1 MSDAPLRRPSV
12 TDRGAL
18 PPPGAEAAAHSRRL
32 AEVIGAALD
41 AAGGWLSFADYMQLA
56 LYAPGLGY
64 YTAGAGKFGAAGDFV
79 TAPEISPLFAEVW
92 AAEMDGV
99 LRALGGGEVLELGP
113 GTGRF
118 AAGAL
123 AEFRARDTPID
134 GYSLLEV
141 SPDLRSRQ
149 QALLAVTDA
158 GGIAGGIAG
167 GLAAGIMPRWADSL
181 PAPFRGLLFAN
192 EVVDALPCER
202 FVMRDGAAWRLGV
215 GRAAGMAID
224 DMRDDPADAT
234 PVFEWR
240 ARPADGACAGDAA
253 FAAAMAQRLDELAAA
268 GVVLPEGGCGEF
280 HPQLVAWVASLADAL
295 ESGLLLFVD
304 YGLPRRQLLHPD
316 RAMGSL
322 RCHYRHH
329 AHGDPFLWPGL
340 QDITAWVDFT
350 ALAEAGVAAGLE
362 VAGFTTQAG
371 FLLGG
376 GIEARLATRLAA
388 PAVAGAGAGL
398 SGEAARAQLAQGV
411 RRLLLPGEMGEAV
424 KVMALA
430 KDCDA
435 LPPAFAL
442 QDLRRG
448 L

>member
-1 MSDAPLRRPSV
+1 MPGASARGLPS
-12 TDRGAL
+12 
-18 PPPGAEAAAHSRRL
+18 PGAEAAAHSRRL
-32 AEVIGAALD
+32 AGVIGEALD

-64 YTAGAGKFGAAGDFV
+64 YTAGAGKFGEAGHFV
-79 TAPEISPLFAEVW
+79 TAPEISPLFPEVW

-123 AEFRARDTPID
+123 AEFRARGTPID

-141 SPDLRSRQ
+141 SPDLRARQ
-149 QALLAVTDA
+149 QALLAGTDASGLA
-158 GGIAGGIAG
+158 GGIAS
-167 GLAAGIMPRWADSL
+167 GLAAGIMPRWTDSL

-202 FVMRDGAAWRLGV
+202 FVMRGGAAWRLGV
-215 GRAAGMAID
+215 GRAAVTGT
-224 DMRDDPADAT
+224 ADAV
-234 PVFEWR
+234 PGFEWR

-253 FAAAMAQRLDELAAA
+253 FAAAMAQRLDELTAA

-280 HPQLVAWVASLADAL
+280 HPQLAAWVASLADAL

-376 GIEARLATRLAA
+376 GIEARLAARLAA
-388 PAVAGAGAGL
+388 PTVAGAGADSGL
-398 SGEAARAQLAQGV
+398 SGEAGRARLAQGV

-435 LPPAFAL
+435 PSPAFTL

>member
-1 MSDAPLRRPSV
+1 MPGASARGLPS
-12 TDRGAL
+12 
-18 PPPGAEAAAHSRRL
+18 PGAEAAVHSRRL
-32 AEVIGAALD
+32 AGVIGAALD

-64 YTAGAGKFGAAGDFV
+64 YTAGAGKFGEAGDFV

-123 AEFRARDTPID
+123 AEFRARGTPID

-141 SPDLRSRQ
+141 SPDLRARQ
-149 QALLAVTDA
+149 QALLAGADA
-158 GGIAGGIAG
+158 S
-167 GLAAGIMPRWADSL
+167 GLAAGTMPRWLDSL
-181 PAPFRGLLFAN
+181 PAPFRGLVFAN

-202 FVMRDGAAWRLGV
+202 FVMRGGAAWRLGV
-215 GRAAGMAID
+215 GRAAGD
-224 DMRDDPADAT
+224 T

-253 FAAAMAQRLDELAAA
+253 FAAAMAQRLDDLAAA
-268 GVVLPEGGCGEF
+268 GVALPEGGCGEF
-280 HPQLVAWVASLADAL
+280 HPQLAAWVASLADAL
-295 ESGLLLFVD
+295 EAGLLLFVD

-322 RCHYRHH
+322 RCHHRHH

-376 GIEARLATRLAA
+376 GIEARLAARLAA

-398 SGEAARAQLAQGV
+398 SGEAARTQLAQGV

>member
-1 MSDAPLRRPSV
+1 MSDAPPRRPSV
-12 TDRGAL
+12 PDRGL

-32 AEVIGAALD
+32 SGVIAAALD

-64 YTAGAGKFGAAGDFV
+64 YAAGAGKFGEAGDFV
-79 TAPEISPLFAEVW
+79 TAPEISPLFAEVC
-92 AAEMDGV
+92 ASQIDGV

-123 AEFRARDTPID
+123 ATFRDLSTPLT

-141 SPDLRSRQ
+141 SPDLRARQ
-149 QALLAVTDA
+149 RTLLAEADA
-158 GGIAGGIAG
+158 HGVA
-167 GLAAGIMPRWADSL
+167 PRWLDAL
-181 PAPFRGLLFAN
+181 PAPFRGVVFAN
-192 EVVDALPCER
+192 EVIDALPCER
-202 FVMRDGAAWRLGV
+202 FVMRGGAAWRLGV
-215 GRAAGMAID
+215 GRVRGVPRDAA
-224 DMRDDPADAT
+224 RDVDAPA
-234 PVFEWR
+234 FEWR
-240 ARPADGACAGDAA
+240 ARPADGACAGDAV

-268 GVVLPEGGCGEF
+268 RVALPEGCCGEF
-280 HPQLVAWVASLADAL
+280 HPQLAAWVASLADAL
-295 ESGLLLFVD
+295 EAGVLLFVD
-304 YGLPRRQLLHPD
+304 YGLPRAQLLHPD

-376 GIEARLATRLAA
+376 GIEQRLAARLAAS
-388 PAVAGAGAGL
+388 AVGADADAQDGA

-424 KVMALA
+424 KVMALV
-430 KDCDA
+430 KDCGA
-435 LPPAFAL
+435 PPAFAL

>member
-1 MSDAPLRRPSV
+1 
-12 TDRGAL
+12 
-18 PPPGAEAAAHSRRL
+18 
-32 AEVIGAALD
+32 
-41 AAGGWLSFADYMQLA
+41 
-56 LYAPGLGY
+56 
-64 YTAGAGKFGAAGDFV
+64 
-79 TAPEISPLFAEVW
+79 VW
-92 AAEMDGV
+92 AAELDGV

-123 AEFRARDTPID
+123 AEFRARGTPID

-141 SPDLRSRQ
+141 SPDLRARQ
-149 QALLAVTDA
+149 QALLAGAEARGLA
-158 GGIAGGIAG
+158 GGVAS
-167 GLAAGIMPRWADSL
+167 GLAAGMMPRWLDSL

-215 GRAAGMAID
+215 GRAAGD
-224 DMRDDPADAT
+224 T

-240 ARPADGACAGDAA
+240 ARPADGACAGDAD
-253 FAAAMAQRLDELAAA
+253 FVAAMAQRLDDLAAA
-268 GVVLPEGGCGEF
+268 GVALPEGVCGEF
-280 HPQLVAWVASLADAL
+280 HPQLAAWMASLADAL
-295 ESGLLLFVD
+295 EAGLLLFVD

-316 RAMGSL
+316 RATGSL

-350 ALAEAGVAAGLE
+350 ALAGAGVAAGLE

-376 GIEARLATRLAA
+376 GIEARLAARLAA
-388 PAVAGAGAGL
+388 PAGAGAGAGL
-398 SGEAARAQLAQGV
+398 SGGAAQTQFAQGV

>member
-1 MSDAPLRRPSV
+1 MSGASPRGPSV
-12 TDRGAL
+12 VDRGAWPL
-18 PPPGAEAAAHSRRL
+18 PDAEAAAHSQRL
-32 AEVIGAALD
+32 AGVIGAALD

-64 YTAGAGKFGAAGDFV
+64 YAAGAGKFGEVGDFV
-79 TAPEISPLFAEVW
+79 TAPEISPLFAEVC
-92 AAEMDGV
+92 AAQIDGV
-99 LRALGGGEVLELGP
+99 LCALGGGEVLELGP

-123 AEFRARDTPID
+123 AEFRARGTPIT

-141 SPDLRSRQ
+141 SPDLRARQ
-149 QALLAVTDA
+149 QALLAASGQPAVE
-158 GGIAGGIAG
+158 
-167 GLAAGIMPRWADSL
+167 MPRITPRWLDSL
-181 PAPFRGLLFAN
+181 PAPFRGVLFAN
-192 EVVDALPCER
+192 EVIDALPCER
-202 FVMRDGAAWRLGV
+202 FVMQGGAAWRLGV
-215 GRAAGMAID
+215 GRATGD
-224 DMRDDPADAT
+224 T
-234 PVFEWR
+234 PLFEWR

-253 FAAAMAQRLDELAAA
+253 FAAAMAQRLDDLDAA
-268 GVVLPEGGCGEF
+268 GVTLPEGCCGEF
-280 HPQLVAWVASLADAL
+280 HPQLAAWVASLAEVLD
-295 ESGLLLFVD
+295 SGLLLFVD
-304 YGLPRRQLLHPD
+304 YGLPRGQLLHPD

-371 FLLGG
+371 YLLGG
-376 GIEARLATRLAA
+376 GVEARLAARLEAA
-388 PAVAGAGAGL
+388 PSEV
-398 SGEAARAQLAQGV
+398 ARAQLAQGV

-430 KDCDA
+430 KDCEA
-435 LPPAFAL
+435 LPTAFAL

>member
-1 MSDAPLRRPSV
+1 MSEAPA
-12 TDRGAL
+12 RGL
-18 PPPGAEAAAHSRRL
+18 PPPSAEAAAHSSRL
-32 AEVIGAALD
+32 EAAID
-41 AAGGWLSFADYMQLA
+41 AAIVAAGGWLSFADYMQLA

-64 YTAGAGKFGAAGDFV
+64 YAAGAGKFGGAGDFV
-79 TAPEISPLFAEVW
+79 TAPEISPLFAEVC
-92 AAEMDGV
+92 AAQLDPV

-123 AEFRARDTPID
+123 AGFRALGTPLT

-141 SPDLRSRQ
+141 SPDLRARQ
-149 QALLAVTDA
+149 QALLAEA
-158 GGIAGGIAG
+158 GASAV
-167 GLAAGIMPRWADSL
+167 APRWLDRL
-181 PAPFRGLLFAN
+181 PAPFRGVVFAN
-192 EVVDALPCER
+192 EVIDALPCER
-202 FVMRDGAAWRLGV
+202 FVMQGGAPWRLGV
-215 GRAAGMAID
+215 GRAG
-224 DMRDDPADAT
+224 PA
-234 PVFEWR
+234 FEWR
-240 ARPADGACAGDAA
+240 GRPADGACPGDDE
-253 FAAAMAQRLDELAAA
+253 FVAAMALRLDGLAAA
-268 GVVLPEGGCGEF
+268 GVALPDGCCGEF
-280 HPQLVAWVASLADAL
+280 HPQLDAWVASLADSL
-295 ESGLLLFVD
+295 GSGLLLFLD
-304 YGLPRRQLLHPD
+304 YGLPRAQLLHPD
-316 RAMGSL
+316 RLVGSL

-329 AHGDPFLWPGL
+329 AHGDPFLCPGL

-376 GIEARLATRLAA
+376 GIEARLA
-388 PAVAGAGAGL
+388 GL
-398 SGEAARAQLAQGV
+398 DEAARLRLAPGV

-430 KDCDA
+430 KGCDA

>member
-1 MSDAPLRRPSV
+1 MSDAPPRRPSV
-12 TDRGAL
+12 PDRGL

-32 AEVIGAALD
+32 SGVIAAALD

-64 YTAGAGKFGAAGDFV
+64 YAAGAGKFGGSGDFV
-79 TAPEISPLFAEVW
+79 TAPEISPLFAEVC
-92 AAEMDGV
+92 AAQIDGV

-123 AEFRARDTPID
+123 AEFRAGGTPIT

-141 SPDLRSRQ
+141 SPDLRARQ
-149 QALLAVTDA
+149 QALLAASDEPPVDA
-158 GGIAGGIAG
+158 RLIS
-167 GLAAGIMPRWADSL
+167 PRWLDSL
-181 PAPFRGLLFAN
+181 PAPFRGVVFAN
-192 EVVDALPCER
+192 EVIDALPCER
-202 FVMRDGAAWRLGV
+202 FVMRGGAAWRLGV
-215 GRAAGMAID
+215 GRVRDAA
-224 DMRDDPADAT
+224 RDAAHDPARDVDIPA
-234 PVFEWR
+234 FEWR

-253 FAAAMAQRLDELAAA
+253 FAAAVAQRLDGLAAA
-268 GVVLPEGGCGEF
+268 GVALPEGCCGEF
-280 HPQLVAWVASLADAL
+280 HPQLAAWVASLADAL
-295 ESGLLLFVD
+295 EAGLLLFVD
-304 YGLPRRQLLHPD
+304 YGLPRAQLLHPD

-376 GIEARLATRLAA
+376 GLEQRLAARLAA
-388 PAVAGAGAGL
+388 PTA
-398 SGEAARAQLAQGV
+398 GEAARAQLAQGA

-430 KDCDA
+430 KDCEA
-435 LPPAFAL
+435 PSAFAL

>member
-1 MSDAPLRRPSV
+1 MSGASPRGPSV
-12 TDRGAL
+12 ADRGTW
-18 PPPGAEAAAHSRRL
+18 PSPGAEAAAHSRRL
-32 AEVIGAALD
+32 AGVIGSALD

-64 YTAGAGKFGAAGDFV
+64 YAAGAGKFGETGDFV
-79 TAPEISPLFAEVW
+79 TAPEISPLFAEVC
-92 AAEMDGV
+92 AAQIDGV

-123 AEFRARDTPID
+123 AEFRARGTPIT

-149 QALLAVTDA
+149 QALLAASDEPPVDA
-158 GGIAGGIAG
+158 RRIP
-167 GLAAGIMPRWADSL
+167 PRWLDSL
-181 PAPFRGLLFAN
+181 PAPFRGVLFAN
-192 EVVDALPCER
+192 EVIDALPCER
-202 FVMRDGAAWRLGV
+202 FVMRGGAAWRLGV
-215 GRAAGMAID
+215 GRAAGAARD
-224 DMRDDPADAT
+224 DMPR
-234 PVFEWR
+234 FEWR
-240 ARPADGACAGDAA
+240 ARPADGACTGDAD
-253 FAAAMAQRLDELAAA
+253 FVAAMAQRLAALADA
-268 GVVLPEGGCGEF
+268 GVTLPEGCCGEF
-280 HPQLVAWVASLADAL
+280 HPQLAAWVASLADVLDA
-295 ESGLLLFVD
+295 GLLLFVD
-304 YGLPRRQLLHPD
+304 YGLPRTQLLHPD
-316 RAMGSL
+316 RVMGSL
-322 RCHYRHH
+322 RCHHRHH

-376 GIEARLATRLAA
+376 GIEARLAARLAPPTA
-388 PAVAGAGAGL
+388 GEVAL
-398 SGEAARAQLAQGV
+398 GEVARAQLAQGA

-430 KDCDA
+430 KDCEA
-435 LPPAFAL
+435 LPTAFAL

>member
-12 TDRGAL
+12 TDRGAS

-64 YTAGAGKFGAAGDFV
+64 YAAGAGKFGEAGDFV
-79 TAPEISPLFAEVW
+79 TAPEISPLFAEVC
-92 AAEMDGV
+92 AAEMDFV

-123 AEFRARDTPID
+123 AEFRARGTPVD

-141 SPDLRSRQ
+141 SPDLRARQ
-149 QALLAVTDA
+149 QALLAATEA
-158 GGIAGGIAG
+158 RGIAHGKAHGDAHGAG
-167 GLAAGIMPRWADSL
+167 PRWLDAL
-181 PAPFRGLLFAN
+181 PAPFRGVLFAN

-202 FVMRDGAAWRLGV
+202 FVMRGGAAWRLGV
-215 GRAAGMAID
+215 GRAAGA
-224 DMRDDPADAT
+224 ADAG
-234 PVFEWR
+234 PGFEWR

-268 GVVLPEGGCGEF
+268 GIALPEGGCGEF
-280 HPQLVAWVASLADAL
+280 HPQLAAWVASLAEAL
-295 ESGLLLFVD
+295 ESGLLLFID

-350 ALAEAGVAAGLE
+350 ALAEAGVAAGLD

-376 GIEARLATRLAA
+376 GIEARLAARLAA
-388 PAVAGAGAGL
+388 PAAEAGSGL
-398 SGEAARAQLAQGV
+398 PDDAARVQLAQGV

-430 KDCDA
+430 KDLDA
-435 LPPAFAL
+435 VPPAFAL

>member
-1 MSDAPLRRPSV
+1 MPAASAH
-12 TDRGAL
+12 GL

-32 AEVIGAALD
+32 AGVIGDALD

-56 LYAPGLGY
+56 LYAPALGY
-64 YTAGAGKFGAAGDFV
+64 YAAGAGKFGEAGDFV
-79 TAPEISPLFAEVW
+79 TAPEISPLFAAVC
-92 AAEMDGV
+92 AAEMDSA

-123 AEFRARDTPID
+123 AEFRARDTPIT

-141 SPDLRSRQ
+141 SPDLRARQ
-149 QALLAVTDA
+149 QALLAAADA
-158 GGIAGGIAG
+158 GGPPHDMA
-167 GLAAGIMPRWADSL
+167 PRWLDSL
-181 PAPFRGLLFAN
+181 PAPFRGVVFAN
-192 EVVDALPCER
+192 EVIDALPCER
-202 FVMRDGAAWRLGV
+202 FVMQGGAAWRLGV
-215 GRAAGMAID
+215 GRAADAGVAAAG
-224 DMRDDPADAT
+224 RDTPA
-234 PVFEWR
+234 FEWR

-253 FAAAMAQRLDELAAA
+253 FAAAMAQRLDDLAAA
-268 GVVLPEGGCGEF
+268 GIALPEGCCGEF
-280 HPQLVAWVASLADAL
+280 HPQLAAWVASLADAL
-295 ESGLLLFVD
+295 GAGLLLFVD
-304 YGLPRRQLLHPD
+304 YGLPRAQLLHPD
-316 RAMGSL
+316 RAQGSL

-350 ALAEAGVAAGLE
+350 ALAEAGAAAGLE

-376 GIEARLATRLAA
+376 GIEARLAALDDATRLRLA
-388 PAVAGAGAGL
+388 P
-398 SGEAARAQLAQGV
+398 GV

-430 KDCDA
+430 KDRDA

>member
-1 MSDAPLRRPSV
+1 MSDAPPRRPAV
-12 TDRGAL
+12 PDRGL

-32 AEVIGAALD
+32 SGVIDAALD

-56 LYAPGLGY
+56 LYAPALGY
-64 YTAGAGKFGAAGDFV
+64 YAAGAGKFGGSGDFV
-79 TAPEISPLFAEVW
+79 TAPEISPLFAEVC
-92 AAEMDGV
+92 AAQIDGV

-123 AEFRARDTPID
+123 AEFRARGTPID
-134 GYSLLEV
+134 RYSLLEV
-141 SPDLRSRQ
+141 SPDLRARQ
-149 QALLAVTDA
+149 QALLADA
-158 GGIAGGIAG
+158 VAAAEGGTT
-167 GLAAGIMPRWADSL
+167 AATGQGVAPRWLDSL
-181 PAPFRGLLFAN
+181 PAPFRGVVFAN
-192 EVVDALPCER
+192 EVIDALPCER
-202 FVMRDGAAWRLGV
+202 FVMRGGATWRLGV
-215 GRAAGMAID
+215 GRA
-224 DMRDDPADAT
+224 RDPARDPARDVDI
-234 PVFEWR
+234 PAFEWR

-253 FAAAMAQRLDELAAA
+253 FAAAMAQRLDGLAAA
-268 GVVLPEGGCGEF
+268 GVALPEGCCGEF
-280 HPQLVAWVASLADAL
+280 HPQLAAWVASLADVL
-295 ESGLLLFVD
+295 EAGLLLFVD
-304 YGLPRRQLLHPD
+304 YGLPRAQLLHPD

-322 RCHYRHH
+322 RCHHRHH

-350 ALAEAGVAAGLE
+350 ALAEAGVAAGLG

-376 GIEARLATRLAA
+376 GIEQRLAARLAAQPPGA
-388 PAVAGAGAGL
+388 P
-398 SGEAARAQLAQGV
+398 GEVARAQLSQGV

-424 KVMALA
+424 KVMALV
-430 KDCDA
+430 KDCEA
-435 LPPAFAL
+435 PPAFAL

>member
-1 MSDAPLRRPSV
+1 MSGASPRGPSGV
-12 TDRGAL
+12 DRGAWPL
-18 PPPGAEAAAHSRRL
+18 PEAEAAAHSQRL
-32 AEVIGAALD
+32 AGVIGAALD

-56 LYAPGLGY
+56 LHAPGLGY
-64 YTAGAGKFGAAGDFV
+64 YAAGAGKFGEAGDFV
-79 TAPEISPLFAEVW
+79 TAPEISPLFAEVC
-92 AAEMDGV
+92 AAQIDGV

-123 AEFRARDTPID
+123 AEFRARGTPVT

-141 SPDLRSRQ
+141 SPDLRARQ
-149 QALLAVTDA
+149 QALLAASDEA
-158 GGIAGGIAG
+158 GGDTRRIP
-167 GLAAGIMPRWADSL
+167 LSWLDSL
-181 PAPFRGLLFAN
+181 PTKFRGVLFAN
-192 EVVDALPCER
+192 EVIDALPCER
-202 FVMRDGAAWRLGV
+202 FVMQGGAAWRLGV
-215 GRAAGMAID
+215 GRATGG
-224 DMRDDPADAT
+224 T
-234 PVFEWR
+234 PVFGWR
-240 ARPADGACAGDAA
+240 ARPADGACAGDAG
-253 FAAAMAQRLDELAAA
+253 FVAAMARRLDDLAAA
-268 GVVLPEGGCGEF
+268 GVTLPEGCCGEF
-280 HPQLVAWVASLADAL
+280 HPQLDAWVASLADAL
-295 ESGLLLFVD
+295 EAGLLLFVD
-304 YGLPRRQLLHPD
+304 YGLPRTQLLHPD

-322 RCHYRHH
+322 RCHHRHR

-376 GIEARLATRLAA
+376 GIEARLAARLEAA
-388 PAVAGAGAGL
+388 P
-398 SGEAARAQLAQGV
+398 GEVARARSAQGV

-430 KDCDA
+430 KDCET
-435 LPPAFAL
+435 PPTAFAL